1 MRKLTGNSEQFS
13 DEALLIRYRDEGD
26 QDSLGILYDRY
37 LHLVYGLCL
46 KYLKDRESSQDAAM
60 DIYEILV
67 SKLRHHEVAHFK
79 SWLYIVS
86 KNHCLMKLRQSSPE
100 TNNEIFLM
108 ESAIAEHPND
118 AGPMEENLEALEKCM
133 ETLKKE
139 QEQCVRL
146 FYLERKSYEEIAQKE
161 KYPLKSVKSH
171 IQNGKRNLKIC
182 LESKNVQS

>member
-26 QDSLGILYDRY
+26 QESLGILYDRY

-46 KYLKDRESSQDAAM
+46 KYLKDRESSQDAVM
-60 DIYEILV
+60 DIYEILA
-67 SKLRHHEVAHFK
+67 SKLRVHEVAHFK

-86 KNHCLMKLRQSSPE
+86 KNHCLMKLRKVNPE
-100 TNNEIFLM
+100 TNEVMLM
-108 ESAIAEHPND
+108 ESEAALHHNEDNPL
-118 AGPMEENLEALEKCM
+118 EENLEALEECM

-146 FYLERKSYEEIAQKE
+146 FYLERKSYEEIAQTG

-182 LESKNVQS
+182 L